1 MLGRGTLLLDTLLF
15 SFFYSQ
21 VSLGDVKLLD
31 STSPV
36 IDDRYD
42 GCRKEAMEK
51 FTPDL
56 LKEELGKSEKLQKAW
71 RTWEEWRARSNCTS
85 QIPGG
90 TEDHT
95 SALSVYHFG
104 DAEFLEELNNAVE
117 TMMVNVTTYEKD
129 FHFKALH
136 FLLMDSMML
145 LKPKECREVYAT
157 LKAGEKVPEINSKVR
172 LASFTAVDSDLSFT
186 DLYDITIF
194 KIKTCFYVN
203 LDDQLCLRNLG
214 ETLLSPAEVFTVKS
228 INKKSAD
235 DEEYTE
241 VVLSQSSLESN
252 HNCIIFSRSAAE
264 ISTLSFLSVLL
275 FVTLFLMYL

>member
-1 MLGRGTLLLDTLLF
+1 MFVRGKLLLDTLIF
-15 SFFYSQ
+15 SFFFSQ
-21 VSLGDVKLLD
+21 VSLSDVKLLD
-31 STSPV
+31 PTSPV

-71 RTWEEWRARSNCTS
+71 RKWEDLRTRSNCTS

-95 SALSVYHFG
+95 SALSVYHYG
-104 DAEFLEELNNAVE
+104 DGEFLNELNNAVE

-145 LKPKECREVYAT
+145 LKPKECRDVYFT
-157 LKAGEKVPEINSKVR
+157 KEFKGKVPEINSKVR
-172 LASFTAVDSDLSFT
+172 LASFTVVDSDLSSV
-186 DLYDITIF
+186 DLDDITIL
-194 KIKTCFYVN
+194 KIKTCFYAN
-203 LDDQLCLRNLG
+203 LEDQLCLRKLG
-214 ETLLSPAEVFTVKS
+214 QILLSPAEVFTVER
-228 INKKSAD
+228 IDKKTVD
-235 DEEYTE
+235 DEGYTE
-241 VVLSQSSLESN
+241 VVLSHSGLQSN
-252 HNCIIFSRSAAE
+252 HNCVMFSRSAAD
-264 ISTLSFLSVLL
+264 ISTH
-275 FVTLFLMYL
+275 LFLPLLVAFPLYYTCL